1 MFNADPEAM
10 RLFFMLGIGWSLLV
24 TVIPNRN

>member
-10 RLFFMLGIGWSLLV
+10 RLFLCWELDGVYLSL
-24 TVIPNRN
+24 